1 MSTAISTWTPVL
13 YLQERLFNI
22 IDASIP
28 NKAQNSAIKGLV
40 ASAVNDCM
48 NQIADGKMFMDKG
61 QGKNQ
66 AQEKTP
72 EPEATAYGGKLSII
86 P

>member
-13 YLQERLFNI
+13 HLQERLFNI

-48 NQIADGKMFMDKG
+48 NQIADGQMFMDKG
-61 QGKNQ
+61 EQTNCASTTSLGPI
-66 AQEKTP
+66 TTGP
-72 EPEATAYGGKLSII
+72 LTIVP
-86 P
+86 

>member
-1 MSTAISTWTPVL
+1 METWTPIL
-13 YLQERLFNI
+13 HLQERLFNI

-40 ASAVNDCM
+40 GQAVGDCM
-48 NQIADGKMFMDKG
+48 NQIAEGHMFRPHSQDKQTNG
-61 QGKNQ
+61 I
-66 AQEKTP
+66 
-72 EPEATAYGGKLSII
+72 EATVAIGPVTTEPLTII